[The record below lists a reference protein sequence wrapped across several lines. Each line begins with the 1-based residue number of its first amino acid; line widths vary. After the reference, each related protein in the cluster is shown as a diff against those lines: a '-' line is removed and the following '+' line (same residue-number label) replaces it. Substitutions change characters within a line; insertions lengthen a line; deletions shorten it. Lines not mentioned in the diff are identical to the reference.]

1 MGCSSVQ
8 SEEAL
13 SLMMGTASGSTE
25 TGTETTTHIAF
36 EPVRLKVDTD
46 ANENK
51 RYLLSFDGYTQTV
64 VDLGN
69 RLILVDN
76 VLYLD
81 TKLRSAM
88 YDSRLQ
94 QAIDYIPGSIEVM

>member
-1 MGCSSVQ
+1 MQ
-8 SEEAL
+8 SEESL
-13 SLMMGTASGSTE
+13 SLMVGSSSSSTG
-25 TGTETTTHIAF
+25 TGTETTTRVAF
-36 EPVRLKVDTD
+36 ELTRLKIDTD
-46 ANENK
+46 VDDNK
-51 RYLLSFDGYTQTV
+51 RYLLFFDGYTQTV

-88 YDSRLQ
+88 YDSRLR
-94 QAIDYIPGSIEVM
+94 QAIDYISGGIEVV

>member
-1 MGCSSVQ
+1 MQ
-8 SEEAL
+8 SEEAVA
-13 SLMMGTASGSTE
+13 LMVGTTSSSSTG
-25 TGTETTTHIAF
+25 TGTETTIHTVF
-36 EPVRLKVDTD
+36 EPLRLKVDTD

-69 RLILVDN
+69 RLILYDN

-81 TKLRSAM
+81 TKLRSVM
-88 YDSRLQ
+88 YDSRLRQ
-94 QAIDYIPGSIEVM
+94 VIDYVSGSIEVV

>member
-1 MGCSSVQ
+1 MQ

-13 SLMMGTASGSTE
+13 SLMMGTANSSTG
-25 TGTETTTHIAF
+25 TGTETTTRIAF
-36 EPVRLKVDTD
+36 EPTRLKIDTD
-46 ANENK
+46 ADDNK

-69 RLILVDN
+69 RLILYDN

-88 YDSRLQ
+88 YDSRLR
-94 QAIDYIPGSIEVM
+94 QAIDYVSGNIEVV